1 MIYPLVLIAMRKFMS
16 IQTMKFMLLAGTI
29 LGFILSVIA
38 TYKWPN
44 PAYFLLPTR
53 AWEMMIGELLIFTLW
68 PCRKIRK
75 GCWKERIGT
84 YSRVL
89 FFISAEDLWPGYLAV
104 FPVIGTFLMIQS
116 HRNDSII
123 TNNIV
128 FQKLGAWSYSI
139 YLWHWPLVVLI
150 YIYSLPEYYVY
161 AGIALSIVLG
171 FLSYKYIEQIKL
183 PSYHQWKD
191 IYRIKP
197 LYFSLVLMGLGS
209 YFKYIG
215 LTHYYL

>member
-1 MIYPLVLIAMRKFMS
+1 MAILYDLSACSHCNAQVHVHSDHEIYAAGRNDFRIHSICDRYLQMAKSRLFPVTYQSLGNDDRGIAYLYPLALQENKKR
-16 IQTMKFMLLAGTI
+16 LLEGTGLALI
-29 LGFILSVIA
+29 LGS
-38 TYKWPN
+38 Y
-44 PAYFLLPTR
+44 
-53 AWEMMIGELLIFTLW
+53 
-68 PCRKIRK
+68 
-75 GCWKERIGT
+75 
-84 YSRVL
+84 

-197 LYFSLVLMGLGS
+197 LYFSLVLMGLGVTLN
-209 YFKYIG
+209 I
-215 LTHYYL
+215 